1 MKEKQAN
8 FEFSFI
14 ALFNFYLIF
23 AKAVKLQEERTSKHR
38 VAQIQARK
46 SRQERPIRLVGV
58 RTLATTSSYKI

>member
-8 FEFSFI
+8 FEFSWKI

-46 SRQERPIRLVGV
+46 IQTRAPYQASRGTYLSNNIKL
-58 RTLATTSSYKI
+58 